1 MNALSISA
9 RPMGAAMQRDW
20 LLSLGLHAALW
31 GGALALSAW
40 LPSGEPPLQ
49 RLEVA
54 LAWEP
59 AAPPA
64 PAAVAA
70 PTPPPAAPVPVPVLQ
85 RREPQTKPAGA
96 HPQPALVSRPP
107 APEPLAVAPD
117 SRFLTN
123 ASEKIAASAH
133 SAGENAHFDA
143 NSAGA
148 GQTVAAAQSNV
159 APPPAGDERTYQQW
173 RALLGQLLEQH
184 KRYPSSARR
193 MGQSGVVVL
202 HLRLDAQG
210 VLLDCDVHQ
219 SSGFKALDQ
228 AAEQLLRTVV
238 TALRVQVQPGR
249 AADLHVPIVYEL
261 KEV

>member
-40 LPSGEPPLQ
+40 LPGVQPPLQ

-54 LAWEP
+54 LAW
-59 AAPPA
+59 APPTPPL

-70 PTPPPAAPVPVPVLQ
+70 PTPMAASPAPPAR
-85 RREPQTKPAGA
+85 RREPPSRPAA
-96 HPQPALVSRPP
+96 LPQPAPVSHQP
-107 APEPLAVAPD
+107 AAEPLATAPD
-117 SRFLTN
+117 ARVFSEAT
-123 ASEKIAASAH
+123 EKIAVSAD
-133 SAGENAHFDA
+133 SSRAKGNFDA
-143 NSAGA
+143 SSARA
-148 GQTVAAAQSNV
+148 GQGVAAAPASVTPPQAANEQS
-159 APPPAGDERTYQQW
+159 YQQW

-184 KRYPSSARR
+184 KRYPPSARR

-202 HLRLDAQG
+202 HLRLDAEGALQHCS
-210 VLLDCDVHQ
+210 VQQ

-238 TALRVQVQPGR
+238 AALRTQVQPGR
-249 AADLHVPIVYEL
+249 TTDLHVPIVYEL